1 MTPDGILRVKPQNLV
16 TGLPL
21 LQAEAVS

>member
-1 MTPDGILRVKPQNLV
+1 MMIFNLV

-21 LQAEAVS
+21 LQSWLTNLRLYS